1 MAKNLILSIDQ
12 GTTGTTAL
20 LIDISNPSQPKIAS
34 KATVDYPQHFP
45 APGWVEHDL
54 NEIWISVC
62 KSIEKALSPLGGS
75 DASGRIAAIGISNQR
90 ETICVFDRKTSS
102 PTCKAIVWQC
112 RRSSD
117 ICAELKAAGH
127 EPMIREKTGLVLD
140 PYFSASKIAWLLA
153 NNKNVKQALTSGA
166 SILGTIDCWLLHKL
180 TAGQSHATESS
191 NASRTM
197 LFDIKKN
204 QWDKELLELFG
215 NIPQSAL
222 PEVRT
227 SAGDFGRTKDTG
239 ILPDGIPVTA
249 LLGDQQAALA
259 GQACFAVGEAK
270 CTFGTGAFLLLN
282 TGSEP
287 VTAGK
292 GILSTVAWN
301 LDGKLSYALE
311 GSSFIAG
318 AAVQFVRDQFGFLET
333 SKDSEEAAKK
343 GLAAPD
349 LYFVPALAGLSAPWW
364 NPRARGAFLG
374 MHRGTTKNDMIRATL
389 EGIAL
394 QVADLA
400 YSMETLLGSK
410 LRILR
415 ADGGAAANNFLM
427 QLQSDLIGA
436 PVDRPRDIESTA
448 IGAGLFAGLGL
459 GVYKNLS
466 DLAAARASDKVFQP
480 ATSQS
485 DQQQIMAIKQG
496 WLRAVR
502 AVQVFAGEK

>member
-1 MAKNLILSIDQ
+1 
-12 GTTGTTAL
+12 
-20 LIDISNPSQPKIAS
+20 
-34 KATVDYPQHFP
+34 
-45 APGWVEHDL
+45 
-54 NEIWISVC
+54 
-62 KSIEKALSPLGGS
+62 
-75 DASGRIAAIGISNQR
+75 
-90 ETICVFDRKTSS
+90 
-102 PTCKAIVWQC
+102 
-112 RRSSD
+112 
-117 ICAELKAAGH
+117 
-127 EPMIREKTGLVLD
+127 
-140 PYFSASKIAWLLA
+140 
-153 NNKNVKQALTSGA
+153 
-166 SILGTIDCWLLHKL
+166 
-180 TAGQSHATESS
+180 
-191 NASRTM
+191 
-197 LFDIKKN
+197 
-204 QWDKELLELFG
+204 
-215 NIPQSAL
+215 
-222 PEVRT
+222 
-227 SAGDFGRTKDTG
+227 
-239 ILPDGIPVTA
+239 
-249 LLGDQQAALA
+249 
-259 GQACFAVGEAK
+259 
-270 CTFGTGAFLLLN
+270 
-282 TGSEP
+282 
-287 VTAGK
+287 
-292 GILSTVAWN
+292 
-301 LDGKLSYALE
+301 
-311 GSSFIAG
+311 
-318 AAVQFVRDQFGFLET
+318 VRDQFGFLET

-400 YSMETLLGSK
+400 HSMETLLGSK

>member
-12 GTTGTTAL
+12 GTTGSTAL
-20 LIDISNPSQPKIAS
+20 LIDMSNPSQPKVAS

-54 NEIWISVC
+54 NEIWTSVC
-62 KSIEKALSPLGGS
+62 RSIEKALSPLGGKS
-75 DASGRIAAIGISNQR
+75 AGEHIAAIGISNQR
-90 ETICVFDRKTSS
+90 ETICVFDRKTSA

-112 RRSSD
+112 RRSSE
-117 ICAELKAAGH
+117 ICADLKSAGH
-127 EPMIREKTGLVLD
+127 EPLIREKTGLVLD
-140 PYFSASKIAWLLA
+140 PYFSATKISWLLS
-153 NNKNVKQALTSGA
+153 NNKHVQQSIASGS

-204 QWDKELLELFG
+204 RWDTDLLALFG
-215 NIPQSAL
+215 NIPQSSL
-222 PEVRT
+222 PEVRA
-227 SAGDFGRTKDTG
+227 SAGEFGRTKNTD
-239 ILPDGIPVTA
+239 ILPDGIPITA

-282 TGSEP
+282 TGSEA

-301 LDGKLSYALE
+301 LNGKLSYALE

-343 GLAAPD
+343 GRAAPD

-374 MHRGTTKNDMIRATL
+374 MHRGATKNDMVRATL

-400 YSMETLLGSK
+400 NSMETLLGSK
-410 LRILR
+410 LKILR
-415 ADGGAAANNFLM
+415 ADGGAAANDFLM
-427 QLQSDLIGA
+427 QLQSDLIAA

-448 IGAGLFAGLGL
+448 IGAGLFAALGL

-466 DLAAARASDKVFQP
+466 DLAAARASEKVFSP
-480 ATSQS
+480 SVSPS
-485 DQQQIMAIKQG
+485 DQQRIQAIKQG

-502 AVQVFAGEK
+502 AVQVFAGES

>member
-1 MAKNLILSIDQ
+1 MEKNLVLSIDQ

-20 LIDISNPSQPKIAS
+20 LIDISNPDQPKVAS

-45 APGWVEHDL
+45 SPGWVEHDL
-54 NEIWISVC
+54 NEIWTSVC
-62 KSIEKALSPLGGS
+62 KSIEKALEALGGKNT
-75 DASGRIAAIGISNQR
+75 GHRIAGIGISNQR
-90 ETICVFDRKTSS
+90 ETICVFDRKTSQ
-102 PTCKAIVWQC
+102 PTCRAIVWQC
-112 RRSSD
+112 RRTSE

-140 PYFSASKIAWLLA
+140 PYFSASKISWLLA
-153 NNKNVKQALTSGA
+153 NNKDVQRGILSGA

-180 TAGQSHATESS
+180 TGGQSHATESS

-197 LFDIKKN
+197 LFDIRRN
-204 QWDKELLELFG
+204 QWDPELLKLFG

-222 PEVRT
+222 PEIRV
-227 SAGDFGRTKDTG
+227 SAGEFGRTKNVG
-239 ILPDGIPVTA
+239 FLPDGIPVTGI
-249 LLGDQQAALA
+249 LGDQQAALA

-282 TGSEP
+282 TGHEP

-301 LDGKLSYALE
+301 LNGKLSYALE

-318 AAVQFVRDQFGFLET
+318 AAVQFVRDQFGFLKT

-343 GLAAPD
+343 GRAAPD

-400 YSMETLLGSK
+400 TSMENLLGSK
-410 LRILR
+410 LKIVR
-415 ADGGAAANNFLM
+415 ADGGAAANDFLM
-427 QLQSDLIGA
+427 QLQSDLIAA

-459 GVYKNLS
+459 GVYQSLS
-466 DLAAARASDKVFQP
+466 DLAAARASEKVFSP
-480 ATSQS
+480 ASSPS
-485 DQQQIMAIKQG
+485 DRERILAIKQG
-496 WLRAVR
+496 WLRAVN
-502 AVQVFAGEK
+502 AVQIFAGEK